1 MILMQM
7 SFNVHST
14 NVREDVDSD
23 ACGQTTLTLQPL
35 PIELESQQNLHSSN
49 G

>member
-1 MILMQM
+1 MQM

-23 ACGQTTLTLQPL
+23 ACGQTSLTLQSL
-35 PIELESQQNLHSSN
+35 LIELEPHEEPSLL
-49 G
+49 

>member
-1 MILMQM
+1 MQM

-23 ACGQTTLTLQPL
+23 VLKSTVSARRIRITAEPSLLQ
-35 PIELESQQNLHSSN
+35 QMNKYT
-49 G
+49 